1 MGGAT
6 NFKVG
11 TKHHERKKILYPIF
25 QMWGT
30 SKQISV
36 RGVEIQSVVQY
47 WIKTVC
53 CRSKDHFHWT
63 APCPKSGGTLSPHT
77 TWLRCPW
84 LSRKN
89 SQFLANDLRYL
100 GKVICPWL
108 LWNVSRKAQVANW
121 SVSVP
126 MTLSDID
133 RWDVTHAVD
142 QIVQVDLCN
151 YARTIWPRTNEFGR
165 ATRGEGHISRG
176 QPCPHP
182 KGPLPESFW
191 DPNLCPYGLTQSDQI
206 W

>member
-1 MGGAT
+1 
-6 NFKVG
+6 
-11 TKHHERKKILYPIF
+11 
-25 QMWGT
+25 MWGT

-89 SQFLANDLRYL
+89 SQFLANDLWYL

-133 RWDVTHAVD
+133 RWDVTHAMD
-142 QIVQVDLCN
+142 QIVQVEFRWTYVIMLVPSELEQTN
-151 YARTIWPRTNEFGR
+151 SAGQHVERSTLLGVSHALIPR
-165 ATRGEGHISRG
+165 A
-176 QPCPHP
+176 
-182 KGPLPESFW
+182 PLPESFSGPQPTPIRFDTEW
-191 DPNLCPYGLTQSDQI
+191 PNLVE
-206 W
+206 